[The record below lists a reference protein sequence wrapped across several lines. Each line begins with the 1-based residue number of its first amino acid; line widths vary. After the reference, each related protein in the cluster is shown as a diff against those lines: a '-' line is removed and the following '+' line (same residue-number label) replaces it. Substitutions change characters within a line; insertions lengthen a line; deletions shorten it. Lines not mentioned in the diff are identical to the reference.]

1 VIATIATIAASAVVA
16 AVLTAGALAYRK
28 VRQRRTARML
38 RVDTPTAIIEERFIR
53 VGGIEQWISIRGED
67 RANPVLLVLHGGP
80 GQTYSI
86 FTPLLRAWEKHFTV
100 VQWDR
105 RGVGKTLGRNGKAG
119 SGEMS
124 FARMVDDGI
133 EVTEFLRAHLH
144 KDTVILMGG
153 SMGNIVGLPLVQRR
167 PDLFSCYVGTDLAAN
182 MAQAQSLCYQL
193 TMERLR
199 RAGNTKGIAEL
210 ERIGA
215 DPTRW
220 DVPAFTRTQMKWAM
234 KSDPVT
240 PNLVRKMIVPMMLTS
255 PSHSLGD
262 VGHIGTGL
270 GFSATQLFE
279 QFMAYDA
286 RQLGTRFQVPFFL
299 LQGDTDVLTPT
310 SLAEEY
316 FAEINAP
323 IKTMALIKD
332 AGHLAAFTQP
342 EQFLTQLLL
351 AVSPPA
357 TAPDPA

>member
-1 VIATIATIAASAVVA
+1 MIATIAASAVVA
-16 AVLTAGALAYRK
+16 AVPTAGALACRK

-153 SMGNIVGLPLVQRR
+153 SMGNIVGLPLV
-167 PDLFSCYVGTDLAAN
+167 
-182 MAQAQSLCYQL
+182 
-193 TMERLR
+193 
-199 RAGNTKGIAEL
+199 
-210 ERIGA
+210 
-215 DPTRW
+215 
-220 DVPAFTRTQMKWAM
+220 
-234 KSDPVT
+234 
-240 PNLVRKMIVPMMLTS
+240 
-255 PSHSLGD
+255 
-262 VGHIGTGL
+262 
-270 GFSATQLFE
+270 
-279 QFMAYDA
+279 
-286 RQLGTRFQVPFFL
+286 
-299 LQGDTDVLTPT
+299 
-310 SLAEEY
+310 
-316 FAEINAP
+316 
-323 IKTMALIKD
+323 
-332 AGHLAAFTQP
+332 
-342 EQFLTQLLL
+342 
-351 AVSPPA
+351 
-357 TAPDPA
+357 